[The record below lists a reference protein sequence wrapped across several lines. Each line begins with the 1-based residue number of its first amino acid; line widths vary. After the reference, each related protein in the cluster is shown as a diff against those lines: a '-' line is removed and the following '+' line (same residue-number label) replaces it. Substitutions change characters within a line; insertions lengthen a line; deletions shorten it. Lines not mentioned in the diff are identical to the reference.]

1 MEKLNKK
8 EKMEQYKNRTVI
20 GGIYCIKCKDSGNQ
34 WIKSTKDLQ
43 GQKNRFGFFVSTE
56 FCPEP
61 GMSQDWKQYG
71 AASFSFEILEELEK
85 GETQTDKEFAEDIR
99 VLLDIWKEKHSLEE
113 GE

>member
-8 EKMEQYKNRTVI
+8 ERMEQYKNRKVI
-20 GGIYCIKCKDSGNQ
+20 GGIYSIRCKDGGHQ

-43 GQKNRFGFFVSTE
+43 GQKNRFDFFVSTE

-61 GMSQDWKQYG
+61 GMSPDWKQYG
-71 AASFSFEILEELEK
+71 AKSFTFEILEELEK
-85 GETQTDKEFAEDIR
+85 GETQTDKEFTEDIC
-99 VLLDIWKEKHSLEE
+99 VLLELWKEKHSIKE